1 MRIKQKTQNLIKYN
15 RHMAVN
21 RYVVVKL
28 LRGEKLFDKFV
39 IRKYKIG
46 KMNIT
51 AI

>member
-1 MRIKQKTQNLIKYN
+1 
-15 RHMAVN
+15 MAVN

-28 LRGEKLFDKFV
+28 LRGEKPLRVVKLFDKFA
-39 IRKYKIG
+39 IWKYKMG